1 MLKSPR
7 WAWSC
12 HPSLISLVV
21 SVHHVYLLY
30 GATGVAGNTAFPC
43 TPVCTGVWETAA
55 HVTVF
60 TQCWVNSRGF
70 SLKNANKQ
78 WRASPSASSTGF
90 SCHEW
95 YLPLSDRFQ
104 SFIPD
109 SEHLLQHCPLH
120 HTPRNVDTVYVR
132 PCQDVQL
139 GHVYVRP
146 CQDVL
151 PGYVYVGPCQD
162 VQLGQ
167 TRRLSRDKLYVNL
180 HVNPETLHY
189 TCCDISGQ
197 SYAVIS
203 LVNLTL
209 LTA

>member
-1 MLKSPR
+1 M
-7 WAWSC
+7 
-12 HPSLISLVV
+12 
-21 SVHHVYLLY
+21 
-30 GATGVAGNTAFPC
+30 AGNTAFPC

-90 SCHEW
+90 SCHDW
-95 YLPLSDRFQ
+95 YLPLSNRFQ

-132 PCQDVQL
+132 
-139 GHVYVRP
+139 
-146 CQDVL
+146 
-151 PGYVYVGPCQD
+151 PCQD

-209 LTA
+209 LTALEHTAAFVRAAGVFVCRVDEQGSVESRSFCLPA